1 MAMFVA
7 DDDKWN
13 ALVQRD
19 MQSDGVFF
27 YGVLTTGIYCRPI
40 CASRLPNRKNIR
52 FFNSWEE
59 AENAGFRP
67 CKRCHP
73 NDRDWRDSRIRAV
86 LNACRIIEDAD
97 IPPKLEEI
105 AYKSGLSPFHFHRL
119 FKKITGITPKQYAME
134 VRLKR
139 VRSSLQGRQTVTE
152 AIYNSGFETSSRF
165 YEKSTA
171 ALGMSPSVYKNG
183 APDINIQHAVVQS
196 SIGWVLVAWTEKGVC
211 AVMLGDTPE
220 ELKADLYRR
229 FSKAKFKDPDA
240 DFEDILAKVLAI
252 IEAPDSRS
260 FELPLDILGT
270 AFQRS
275 VWDALQKIAPGST
288 ASYAEIATRIG
299 KPSAA
304 RAVARACAANP
315 VAVVIPCHRVVRCD
329 GKLGGYRW
337 GIERKRRLLSKE
349 NKLSDGAAA
358 QSDALS
364 GAKTPHRKA

>member
-1 MAMFVA
+1 
-7 DDDKWN
+7 
-13 ALVQRD
+13 
-19 MQSDGVFF
+19 MQS
-27 YGVLTTGIYCRPI
+27 
-40 CASRLPNRKNIR
+40 
-52 FFNSWEE
+52 
-59 AENAGFRP
+59 
-67 CKRCHP
+67 
-73 NDRDWRDSRIRAV
+73 
-86 LNACRIIEDAD
+86 
-97 IPPKLEEI
+97 
-105 AYKSGLSPFHFHRL
+105 
-119 FKKITGITPKQYAME
+119 
-134 VRLKR
+134 
-139 VRSSLQGRQTVTE
+139 RQTVTE

-171 ALGMSPSVYKNG
+171 ALGMSPSAYKNG

-196 SIGWVLVAWTEKGVC
+196 YIGWVLVAWTEKGVC
-211 AVMLGDTPE
+211 AVTLGDTPE

-229 FSKAKFKDPDA
+229 FSKAKFMDPDA
-240 DFEDILAKVLAI
+240 DFKDILAKVLAI

-260 FELPLDILGT
+260 FELPLDIQGT

-304 RAVARACAANP
+304 RAVARACASNP
-315 VAVVIPCHRVVRCD
+315 VAVVIPCHRVVRRD

-364 GAKTPHRKA
+364 GAKTPHLKA